1 MISNYDPGLE
11 SKWAPVLEGIDD
23 DYKRK
28 VTATLLENQAKSIVS
43 ERMDETVGTDA
54 PTTVGKL
61 GTFQK
66 FAFPL
71 VRRVYPQL
79 LANNLVGVQ
88 PMQGPVS
95 QIFYL
100 GHDRN
105 YGGGADGARNQNVFS
120 RFNLTYANLTN
131 SAIDTGIERGVNELE
146 NVRRRGYAQFSGAN
160 IGLSALGLSGNF
172 GTCGND
178 FLSPA
183 SPSATVGGQI
193 ASFPVSSTILGYSV
207 SAGEALTSTG
217 IPELNMH
224 IDQQPVVARTRKMRS
239 LWTLEAAQDLR
250 AYHNLDLEGELTS
263 LLSKE
268 LALEIDREII
278 EDLRMIAYD
287 PSGHTGWNVGPLVG
301 GGNSNNFQTQGNQ
314 HPKASPTLGGA
325 PGSYLEGFTPSAFLY
340 QFANAAVGAGSGPD
354 LGKNSN
360 VWLVD
365 LTRTDNQFGA
375 APQHVGQV
383 YSNLLAI
390 INFAAQDIYRTTWR
404 GPGNWLI
411 TSPLVA
417 SMLESAAKLE
427 GGIPEK
433 LGPTN
438 IGKNAIQYKGKFAG
452 RYDLWV
458 DPMYPED
465 EIMVGYKGDNA
476 MDSGYVYAPYIP
488 LQALPTITDPQ
499 DFQPRKGILT
509 RYGKAAVGPYYRFYR
524 IIRIVGGGANYLFN
538 PFGKAGGS
546 SGLNYTGM
554 APLPG

>member
-28 VTATLLENQAKSIVS
+28 VCATLLENQAKSIVS

-131 SAIDTGIERGVNELE
+131 SAIDTGIERGVNELV

-160 IGLSALGLSGNF
+160 IGLSALGLSAGY

-178 FLSPA
+178 FMSPA

-224 IDQQPVVARTRKMRS
+224 IDQQP
-239 LWTLEAAQDLR
+239 
-250 AYHNLDLEGELTS
+250 
-263 LLSKE
+263 
-268 LALEIDREII
+268 
-278 EDLRMIAYD
+278 
-287 PSGHTGWNVGPLVG
+287 
-301 GGNSNNFQTQGNQ
+301 
-314 HPKASPTLGGA
+314 
-325 PGSYLEGFTPSAFLY
+325 
-340 QFANAAVGAGSGPD
+340 
-354 LGKNSN
+354 
-360 VWLVD
+360 
-365 LTRTDNQFGA
+365 
-375 APQHVGQV
+375 
-383 YSNLLAI
+383 
-390 INFAAQDIYRTTWR
+390 
-404 GPGNWLI
+404 
-411 TSPLVA
+411 
-417 SMLESAAKLE
+417 
-427 GGIPEK
+427 
-433 LGPTN
+433 
-438 IGKNAIQYKGKFAG
+438 
-452 RYDLWV
+452 
-458 DPMYPED
+458 
-465 EIMVGYKGDNA
+465 
-476 MDSGYVYAPYIP
+476 
-488 LQALPTITDPQ
+488 
-499 DFQPRKGILT
+499 
-509 RYGKAAVGPYYRFYR
+509 
-524 IIRIVGGGANYLFN
+524 
-538 PFGKAGGS
+538 
-546 SGLNYTGM
+546 
-554 APLPG
+554 

>member
-1 MISNYDPGLE
+1 MISNYDPTIEG
-11 SKWAPVLEGIDD
+11 KWAPVLEGIDN

-28 VTATLLENQAKSIVS
+28 VTAVLLENQAKSIVS
-43 ERMDETVGTDA
+43 ERVDELVGTDA

-100 GHDRN
+100 GHDRQTGSTAQTV
-105 YGGGADGARNQNVFS
+105 YS
-120 RFNLTYANLTN
+120 RYNLTYRNLTN
-131 SAIDTGIERGVNELE
+131 SAIDTGVDGDGGGGKAAARVSFNGDN
-146 NVRRRGYAQFSGAN
+146 AFSATN
-160 IGLSALGLSGNF
+160 IALGDLGLSADYQ
-172 GTCGND
+172 TCADG
-178 FLSPA
+178 SETPA
-183 SPSATVGGQI
+183 SPSATIGGQI
-193 ASFPVSSTILGYSV
+193 ASFPVAETILGYSV
-207 SAGEALTSTG
+207 SAGEALNSTA

-224 IDQQPVVARTRKMRS
+224 IDQQPVVARTRKMRA

-250 AYHNLDLEGELTS
+250 AYHNLDLEGELTG

-268 LALEIDREII
+268 IALEIDREII

-287 PSGHTGWNVGPLVG
+287 PQSIQGWSAGSLTG
-301 GGNSNNFQTQGNQ
+301 GGNANNFGAQGAD
-314 HPKASPTLGGA
+314 HPNVPATGI
-325 PGSYLEGFTPSAFLY
+325 ENFTPSAFLY
-340 QFANAAVGAGSGPD
+340 DFANAANNAGDGTPF
-354 LGKNSN
+354 GRGENSN

-365 LTRTDNQFGA
+365 LQNTDTQFGA
-375 APQHVGQV
+375 APQHVGHV
-383 YSNLLAI
+383 YANLLAI
-390 INFAAQDIYRTTWR
+390 INFASQDIYRTTWR

-417 SMLESAAKLE
+417 SMLESASKLE
-427 GGIPEK
+427 GGVSPAD
-433 LGPTN
+433 GPTN
-438 IGKNAIQYKGKFAG
+438 FSKSAITYKGKFMG
-452 RYDLWV
+452 RYELWV

-465 EIMVGYKGDNA
+465 EIMIGYKGDNA
-476 MDSGYVYAPYIP
+476 MDTGYVYAPYIP
-488 LQALPTITDPQ
+488 LQSLPTITDPQ

-524 IIRIVGGGANYLFN
+524 IIRIVGAGANYLFN
-538 PFGKAGGS
+538 PFGKGGGS
-546 SGLNYTGM
+546 TTLNATT
-554 APLPG
+554 A

>member
-1 MISNYDPGLE
+1 MISNYDPTIE
-11 SKWAPVLEGIDD
+11 TKWSRVLEGIDD
-23 DYKRK
+23 DYNRK
-28 VTATLLENQAKSIVS
+28 VCAVLLENQAKAIVS
-43 ERMDETVGTDA
+43 DRMDELVGTDA

-100 GHDRN
+100 GHDRD
-105 YGGGADGARNQNVFS
+105 YGGGKRTETVFS
-120 RFNLTYANLTN
+120 RFNLTYADLTN
-131 SAIDTGIERGVNELE
+131 SAIDTGIDTRTLATSTKARRESFATFSAADASLSTLGMANE
-146 NVRRRGYAQFSGAN
+146 YQ
-160 IGLSALGLSGNF
+160 
-172 GTCGND
+172 TCAD
-178 FLSPA
+178 SWVAPA
-183 SPSATVGGQI
+183 HPSATMGGKI
-193 ASFPVSSTILGYSV
+193 ASFPIAETIIGYSV

-217 IPELNMH
+217 IPELNLH
-224 IDQQPVVARTRKMRS
+224 IDQQPVVARTRKMRA

-287 PSGHTGWNVGPLVG
+287 PNGITGWKAGTLTGMQNTNNFGDSQQGVGPG
-301 GGNSNNFQTQGNQ
+301 ANADPTIWSAQTAGAFGTQTFQ
-314 HPKASPTLGGA
+314 
-325 PGSYLEGFTPSAFLY
+325 PSAFLY
-340 QFANAAVGAGSGPD
+340 DFANAGRNTGVGPD
-354 LGKNSN
+354 NGTNSN

-365 LTRTDNQFGA
+365 LADTDTQFGA

-390 INFAAQDIYRTTWR
+390 INFASQDIYRTTFR

-411 TSPLVA
+411 TSPLIA

-427 GGIPEK
+427 GGVMPQD
-433 LGPTN
+433 GPTN
-438 IGKNAIQYKGKFAG
+438 FSRTAIQYKGKFMG

-488 LQALPTITDPQ
+488 LQAMPTITDPQ

-509 RYGKAAVGPYYRFYR
+509 RYGKAAVGPYDRFYR
-524 IIRIVGGGANYLFN
+524 IIRVVGAGANYLFN
-538 PFGKAGGS
+538 PFGKGG
-546 SGLNYTGM
+546 GTAALNK
-554 APLPG
+554 LD

>member
-1 MISNYDPGLE
+1 MISNYDPTIEG
-11 SKWAPVLEGIDD
+11 KWAPVLEGIDN
-23 DYKRK
+23 DYTRK
-28 VTATLLENQAKSIVS
+28 VTAVLLENQAKSIVS
-43 ERMDETVGTDA
+43 ERVDELVGTDA

-100 GHDRN
+100 GHDRD
-105 YGGGADGARNQNVFS
+105 YGGTAQTVYS
-120 RFNLTYANLTN
+120 RYNLTYRNLTN
-131 SAIDTGIERGVNELE
+131 SAIDTGTDVTAGGSKSSARVA
-146 NVRRRGYAQFSGAN
+146 YDTFSATN
-160 IGLSALGLSGNF
+160 ASASLLGLSADYA
-172 GTCGND
+172 TCAASW
-178 FLSPA
+178 LTPA
-183 SPSATVGGQI
+183 APSATMGGKI
-193 ASFPVSSTILGYSV
+193 ASFPVAATILGYSV
-207 SAGEALTSTG
+207 SAGEALNSTA

-224 IDQQPVVARTRKMRS
+224 IDQQPVVARTRKMRA

-268 LALEIDREII
+268 IALEIDREII

-287 PSGHTGWNVGPLVG
+287 PNSISGWSAGTLTG
-301 GGNSNNFQTQGNQ
+301 GGNSNNFQNQGVT
-314 HPKASPTLGGA
+314 HPHAGGTT
-325 PGSYLEGFTPSAFLY
+325 GTDSFVPSAFLY
-340 QFANAAVGAGSGPD
+340 DFANAADNAGDGTPF
-354 LGKNSN
+354 GRGTNSN

-365 LTRTDNQFGA
+365 LQNTDTQFGA
-375 APQHVGQV
+375 APQHVGHV
-383 YSNLLAI
+383 YANLLAI
-390 INFAAQDIYRTTWR
+390 INFASQDIYRTTFR

-417 SMLESAAKLE
+417 SMLESASKLE
-427 GGIPEK
+427 GGVAPAD
-433 LGPTN
+433 GPTN
-438 IGKNAIQYKGKFAG
+438 FSKNSIQYKGKFMG
-452 RYDLWV
+452 RYELWV

-476 MDSGYVYAPYIP
+476 MDTGYVYAPYIP
-488 LQALPTITDPQ
+488 LQALPTITDPT

-524 IIRIVGGGANYLFN
+524 IIRIVGAGANYLFN
-538 PFGKAGGS
+538 PFGKAGGDAN
-546 SGLNYTGM
+546 LNATVT
-554 APLPG
+554 P